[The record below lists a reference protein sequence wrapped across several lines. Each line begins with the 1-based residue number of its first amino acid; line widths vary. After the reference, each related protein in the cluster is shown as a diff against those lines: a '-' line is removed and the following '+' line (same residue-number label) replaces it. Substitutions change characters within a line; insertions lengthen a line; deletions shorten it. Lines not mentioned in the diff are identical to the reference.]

1 MTTEPEHPTA
11 CDPSTREARMLQIQK
26 PVHSNKEPACLD
38 KDQAQPKN
46 KQTKKQNMK
55 RLERL
60 HTSKDAQ
67 TSF

>member
-38 KDQAQPKN
+38 KDQAQQKN
-46 KQTKKQNMK
+46 KQTKKPRDK
-55 RLERL
+55 
-60 HTSKDAQ
+60 A
-67 TSF
+67 